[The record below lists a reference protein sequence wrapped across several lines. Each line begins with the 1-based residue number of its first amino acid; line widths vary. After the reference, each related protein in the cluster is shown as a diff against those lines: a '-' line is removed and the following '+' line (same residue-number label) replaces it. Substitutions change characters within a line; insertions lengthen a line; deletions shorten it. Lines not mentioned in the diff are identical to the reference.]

1 MTPPTAT
8 ISHVIDT
15 LARQTSAPEE
25 FVLRTREM
33 FVRRGIS
40 LDAPSGQYF
49 DSLVDTF
56 EREERIR
63 LNAERAQERLRE
75 LDGQLD
81 ACEHGCKKLIEDL
94 ERVQENLRRQA
105 RRLGLD

>member
-1 MTPPTAT
+1 MASPPAT

-15 LARQTSAPEE
+15 LARQTRAPED

-40 LDAPSGQYF
+40 LDEPSAPYF
-49 DSLVDTF
+49 DTLLESF
-56 EREERIR
+56 EREERVR
-63 LNAERAQERLRE
+63 LNAEQARQRLRE
-75 LDGQLD
+75 LDGHLV
-81 ACEHGCKKLIEDL
+81 ACERGCREIVSDL
-94 ERVQENLRRQA
+94 ERIQRNLRQQA

>member
-1 MTPPTAT
+1 MTPPTGT
-8 ISHVIDT
+8 IAHVIDT
-15 LARQTSAPEE
+15 LARQTRAPEG

-40 LDAPSGQYF
+40 LDEPSGRYF

-63 LNAERAQERLRE
+63 LNAVQARERLRE
-75 LDGQLD
+75 LDGQLG
-81 ACEHGCKKLIEDL
+81 ACEEGCRRLISNL
-94 ERVQENLRRQA
+94 ARVQEDLRRQA
-105 RRLGLD
+105 RRLGLE